1 MLPPIF
7 PRYSAEMN
15 LKQAKDRILETSSI
29 ARRIYG
35 VKLTLRNGPTDASRW
50 FLFNR
55 EKLKY
60 SIKFNHT
67 GLVLDMGSY
76 LGDYTEVILKNNPQL
91 TFWLYEPISEFFSV
105 CTNKFHNKEN
115 IVVHQKAV
123 SADGR
128 KFKMQIDGL
137 RSRQKSVN
145 FSEGVTI
152 DSISI
157 QEIFDSISEIQ
168 LVKMNIEGMEYE
180 CLEQLIRTNSLI
192 KAKYLLIQFHN
203 FEKDSLNR
211 RDLLQKKM
219 AKDFENIYSYEWMWE
234 LWMRKRE

>member
-1 MLPPIF
+1 
-7 PRYSAEMN
+7 MN
-15 LKQAKDRILETSSI
+15 LERVKDRILETSSI
-29 ARRIYG
+29 VRRIYG
-35 VKLTLRNGPTDASRW
+35 MKLTLRSGPSDASRW

-60 SIKFNHT
+60 SIKLNRT
-67 GLVLDMGSY
+67 GLVLDIGSY
-76 LGDYTEVILKNNPQL
+76 MGNYTGLVLKSNPQL
-91 TFWLYEPISEFFSV
+91 TYWLYEPISEFSSV
-105 CTNKFHNKEN
+105 CVKKFQDMEN
-115 IVVHQKAV
+115 IVVFQKAV

-128 KFKMQIDGL
+128 RIKMQIDGL

-145 FSEGVTI
+145 FPEGVTI

-157 QEIFDSISEIQ
+157 QEIFDSVSEIQ

-203 FEKDSLNR
+203 FEKDSQNR
-211 RDLLQKKM
+211 RDLLRKQM
-219 AKDFENIYSYEWMWE
+219 ARDFENIFTFEWMWE
-234 LWMRKRE
+234 LWIRKEE

>member
-1 MLPPIF
+1 
-7 PRYSAEMN
+7 MN

-50 FLFNR
+50 FLFNC

-60 SIKFNHT
+60 SISFNQT
-67 GLVLDMGSY
+67 GLVLDLGSY
-76 LGDYTEVILKNNPQL
+76 LGDYTEVVVKNNPQL
-91 TFWLYEPISEFFSV
+91 TFWLYEPIPEFFSV
-105 CTNKFHNKEN
+105 CANKFHNKEN
-115 IVVHQKAV
+115 IVVSQKAV

-128 KFKMQIDGL
+128 RIKMQIDGL

-145 FSEGVTI
+145 FPEGVTI

-157 QEIFDSISEIQ
+157 QEIFDSVSEIQ

-203 FEKDSLNR
+203 FEKDSQNR
-211 RDLLQKKM
+211 RDLLRKQM
-219 AKDFENIYSYEWMWE
+219 ARDFEIIYTFEWMWE
-234 LWMRKRE
+234 LWIRKEE

>member
-1 MLPPIF
+1 
-7 PRYSAEMN
+7 MN

-50 FLFNR
+50 LLFNC

-60 SIKFNHT
+60 SISFNQT
-67 GLVLDMGSY
+67 GLVLDLGSY
-76 LGDYTEVILKNNPQL
+76 LGDYTEVVVKNNPQL
-91 TFWLYEPISEFFSV
+91 TFWLYEPIPEFFSV
-105 CTNKFHNKEN
+105 CANKFHNKEN
-115 IVVHQKAV
+115 IVVSQKAV

-128 KFKMQIDGL
+128 RIKMQIDGL

-145 FSEGVTI
+145 FPEGVTI

-157 QEIFDSISEIQ
+157 QEIFDSVSEIQ

-180 CLEQLIRTNSLI
+180 CLEQLIHTNSLI

-203 FEKDSLNR
+203 FEKDSRNKR
-211 RDLLQKKM
+211 HLLRKQM
-219 AKDFENIYSYEWMWE
+219 ARDFENIYTFEWMWE
-234 LWMRKRE
+234 LWIRKEE